1 MDCSFHDV
9 HSIYTTNYNV
19 FVPSTGVDTTID
31 DMQRVDDYG
40 RPFI

>member
-19 FVPSTGVDTTID
+19 FVPSTGAYTTIH
-31 DMQRVDDYG
+31 
-40 RPFI
+40 IN